1 MPPTSRGTGSAS
13 PVPTRRS
20 SCFQRRTEVQ
30 RRSTAESPPL
40 RLASF
45 REASRQPST
54 FPCPSKSK
62 PSIPTNS
69 KPAWGNSGGIFDF
82 AKLQTRLAELEGQMA
97 EPDFWANKERAQ
109 KNVEEVSALRGKI
122 TPLLTLGRQVD
133 ELPVLIELALEA
145 KDADS
150 AAEVEKEHAAILGGL
165 GDFEMKMLLAGPN
178 DRCNAFLT
186 INSGAGGTESCD
198 WADMLLRMYQR
209 WIERH
214 GFQSHI
220 MDIQL
225 GDEAGIKSCTVL
237 VSGENAFG
245 YLATERGVH
254 RLVRISPFDSNK
266 RRHTSFAG
274 VDVVPELP
282 ESAPIEINEADIE
295 VDTYR
300 SGGKGGQNVNKVE
313 TAVRIR
319 HIPSGLIAA
328 CQNERSQQKN
338 KVTAMRML
346 QAKLQQIEIDKAAAD
361 INAAYGE
368 KSDVAFGSQIRSYVF
383 QPYQKVIDLRTG
395 VETSN
400 IAAMMDG
407 DIDAF
412 IQGKLRGLKREKG
425 ASDDE

>member
-1 MPPTSRGTGSAS
+1 MS
-13 PVPTRRS
+13 
-20 SCFQRRTEVQ
+20 
-30 RRSTAESPPL
+30 
-40 RLASF
+40 
-45 REASRQPST
+45 EA
-54 FPCPSKSK
+54 
-62 PSIPTNS
+62 
-69 KPAWGNSGGIFDF
+69 
-82 AKLQTRLAELEGQMA
+82 
-97 EPDFWANKERAQ
+97 DFWTNKERAQ
-109 KNVEEVSALRGKI
+109 KNVEEVSTLRGKI
-122 TPLLTLGRQVD
+122 TPLLALERQIED
-133 ELPVLIELALEA
+133 LPVLIELSRESN
-145 KDADS
+145 DAES
-150 AAEVEKEHAAILGGL
+150 AAEVWREHAAVVKGL
-165 GDFEMKMLLAGPN
+165 EDFELKMLLAGPN

-209 WIERH
+209 WIERR
-214 GFQSHI
+214 GFKSQV

-225 GDEAGIKSCTVL
+225 GDEAGIKSVTVQ
-237 VSGENAFG
+237 VTGEYAFG

-282 ESAPIEINEADIE
+282 ESEPIVINEADIE
-295 VDTYR
+295 VDTFR

-319 HIPSGLIAA
+319 HIPSGIIAA

-346 QAKLQQIEIDKAAAD
+346 QAKLQQIEVDNAAAE
-361 INAAYGE
+361 ISAAYGE
-368 KSDVAFGSQIRSYVF
+368 KSDVSFGSQIRSYVF
-383 QPYQKVIDLRTG
+383 QPYQKVLDLRTG

-400 IAAMMDG
+400 IDAVMDG

-425 ASDDE
+425 GGDEEG

>member
-1 MPPTSRGTGSAS
+1 
-13 PVPTRRS
+13 
-20 SCFQRRTEVQ
+20 
-30 RRSTAESPPL
+30 
-40 RLASF
+40 
-45 REASRQPST
+45 
-54 FPCPSKSK
+54 
-62 PSIPTNS
+62 
-69 KPAWGNSGGIFDF
+69 
-82 AKLQTRLAELEGQMA
+82 MA

-122 TPLLTLGRQVD
+122 TPLIALGRQVD
-133 ELPVLIELALEA
+133 DLPVLIELALEA
-145 KDADS
+145 KDAES
-150 AAEVEKEHAAILGGL
+150 AAEVEKEHALILRGL
-165 GDFEMKMLLAGPN
+165 ADFELKMLLAGPN

-214 GFQSHI
+214 GFKSQI
-220 MDIQL
+220 VDIQL

-237 VSGENAFG
+237 VTGENAYG

-319 HIPSGLIAA
+319 HIPSGLVAA

-346 QAKLQQIEIDKAAAD
+346 QAKLQQIETDKAAAD

-400 IAAMMDG
+400 IDAMMDG

-425 ASDDE
+425 ASDEE

>member
-1 MPPTSRGTGSAS
+1 
-13 PVPTRRS
+13 
-20 SCFQRRTEVQ
+20 
-30 RRSTAESPPL
+30 
-40 RLASF
+40 
-45 REASRQPST
+45 
-54 FPCPSKSK
+54 
-62 PSIPTNS
+62 
-69 KPAWGNSGGIFDF
+69 
-82 AKLQTRLAELEGQMA
+82 
-97 EPDFWANKERAQ
+97 
-109 KNVEEVSALRGKI
+109 
-122 TPLLTLGRQVD
+122 
-133 ELPVLIELALEA
+133 
-145 KDADS
+145 
-150 AAEVEKEHAAILGGL
+150 
-165 GDFEMKMLLAGPN
+165 
-178 DRCNAFLT
+178 
-186 INSGAGGTESCD
+186 
-198 WADMLLRMYQR
+198 MLLRMYQR

-214 GFQSHI
+214 GFKSQI

-237 VSGENAFG
+237 VTGENAFG

-282 ESAPIEINEADIE
+282 ESAPIEIIE

-346 QAKLQQIEIDKAAAD
+346 QAKLQQIEIDKAAAE

-425 ASDDE
+425 ATDEE

>member
-1 MPPTSRGTGSAS
+1 
-13 PVPTRRS
+13 
-20 SCFQRRTEVQ
+20 
-30 RRSTAESPPL
+30 
-40 RLASF
+40 
-45 REASRQPST
+45 
-54 FPCPSKSK
+54 
-62 PSIPTNS
+62 
-69 KPAWGNSGGIFDF
+69 
-82 AKLQTRLAELEGQMA
+82 MA

-122 TPLLTLGRQVD
+122 TPLLALERQVED
-133 ELPVLIELALEA
+133 LPVLVELAVEA
-145 KDADS
+145 KDSES
-150 AAEVEKEHAAILGGL
+150 AAEVEKEHAAIQRGL
-165 GDFEMKMLLAGPN
+165 AEFEMKLLLSGPN
-178 DRCNAFLT
+178 DRFNAFLT

-214 GFQSHI
+214 GFKSQI

-237 VSGENAFG
+237 VTGENAFG

-346 QAKLQQIEIDKAAAD
+346 QAKLQQIEIDKAAAE

-400 IAAMMDG
+400 IDAMMDG

-425 ASDDE
+425 ATDEE

>member
-1 MPPTSRGTGSAS
+1 
-13 PVPTRRS
+13 
-20 SCFQRRTEVQ
+20 
-30 RRSTAESPPL
+30 
-40 RLASF
+40 
-45 REASRQPST
+45 
-54 FPCPSKSK
+54 
-62 PSIPTNS
+62 
-69 KPAWGNSGGIFDF
+69 
-82 AKLQTRLAELEGQMA
+82 MA

-109 KNVEEVSALRGKI
+109 QRVEEVSTLRGKI
-122 TPLLTLGRQVD
+122 TPLLALERQIED
-133 ELPVLIELALEA
+133 LPVLIELAQESG
-145 KDADS
+145 DAES
-150 AAEVEKEHAAILGGL
+150 AAEVEKEHAVILRNL
-165 GDFEMKMLLAGPN
+165 ADFELKMLLSSPN

-209 WIERH
+209 WMERH
-214 GFQSHI
+214 GFKSQI

-225 GDEAGIKSCTVL
+225 GDEAGIKSCTVQ
-237 VSGENAFG
+237 VSGEYAFG

-319 HIPSGLIAA
+319 HIPSGLVAA

-346 QAKLQQIEIDKAAAD
+346 QAKLQQIETDKAAAD

-400 IAAMMDG
+400 IDAVMDG

-425 ASDDE
+425 ASDEE

>member
-1 MPPTSRGTGSAS
+1 MS
-13 PVPTRRS
+13 
-20 SCFQRRTEVQ
+20 
-30 RRSTAESPPL
+30 
-40 RLASF
+40 
-45 REASRQPST
+45 EA
-54 FPCPSKSK
+54 
-62 PSIPTNS
+62 
-69 KPAWGNSGGIFDF
+69 
-82 AKLQTRLAELEGQMA
+82 
-97 EPDFWANKERAQ
+97 DFWTNKERAQ
-109 KNVEEVSALRGKI
+109 KNVEEVSSLRGKI
-122 TPLLTLGRQVD
+122 TPLLALERQIED
-133 ELPVLIELALEA
+133 LPVLIELAREA
-145 KDADS
+145 NDVES
-150 AAEVEKEHAAILGGL
+150 AAEVRKEHAAIVKGL
-165 GDFEMKMLLAGPN
+165 EEFELKMLLAGPN

-209 WIERH
+209 WIERR
-214 GFQSHI
+214 GFKSQV

-225 GDEAGIKSCTVL
+225 GDEAGIKSVTVQ
-237 VSGENAFG
+237 VTGEYAFG

-282 ESAPIEINEADIE
+282 ESVPIVINEADIE
-295 VDTYR
+295 VDTFR

-319 HIPSGLIAA
+319 HIPSGIIAA

-346 QAKLQQIEIDKAAAD
+346 QAKLQQIEIDKAAAE
-361 INAAYGE
+361 ISAAYGE
-368 KSDVAFGSQIRSYVF
+368 KSDVSFGSQIRSYVF
-383 QPYQKVIDLRTG
+383 QPYQKVLDLRTG

-400 IAAMMDG
+400 IDAVMDG

-425 ASDDE
+425 GGDEDE

>member
-1 MPPTSRGTGSAS
+1 MW
-13 PVPTRRS
+13 VN
-20 SCFQRRTEVQ
+20 C
-30 RRSTAESPPL
+30 
-40 RLASF
+40 
-45 REASRQPST
+45 
-54 FPCPSKSK
+54 
-62 PSIPTNS
+62 
-69 KPAWGNSGGIFDF
+69 GGIFDF
-82 AKLQTRLAELEGQMA
+82 ERLSSRLAELEGQMA
-97 EPDFWANKERAQ
+97 EPDFWANKERAHLRD
-109 KNVEEVSALRGKI
+109 EEVSTLRGKI
-122 TPLLTLGRQVD
+122 TPLLALERQIED
-133 ELPVLIELALEA
+133 LPVLIELALESG
-145 KDADS
+145 DAES
-150 AAEVEKEHAAILGGL
+150 AGEVGKEHAAILKNL
-165 GDFEMKMLLAGPN
+165 SDFELKMLLSGPN

-198 WADMLLRMYQR
+198 WADMLLRTYQR
-209 WIERH
+209 WMERH
-214 GFQSHI
+214 GFKSQI

-225 GDEAGIKSCTVL
+225 GDEAGIKSCTVQ
-237 VSGENAFG
+237 VSGEYAYG

-346 QAKLQQIEIDKAAAD
+346 QAKLQQVETDKAAAD

-400 IAAMMDG
+400 IDAVMDG

-425 ASDDE
+425 ATDDD

>member
-1 MPPTSRGTGSAS
+1 
-13 PVPTRRS
+13 
-20 SCFQRRTEVQ
+20 
-30 RRSTAESPPL
+30 
-40 RLASF
+40 
-45 REASRQPST
+45 
-54 FPCPSKSK
+54 
-62 PSIPTNS
+62 
-69 KPAWGNSGGIFDF
+69 
-82 AKLQTRLAELEGQMA
+82 MA
-97 EPDFWANKERAQ
+97 EPDFWDNKERAQ
-109 KNVEEVSALRGKI
+109 RQMEEVSTLRGKVL
-122 TPLLTLGRQVD
+122 PLA
-133 ELPVLIELALEA
+133 ELERKVEDLDVLIELAREEPESGA
-145 KDADS
+145 V
-150 AAEVEKEHAAILGGL
+150 EVEREMDAVQNALS
-165 GDFEMKMLLAGPN
+165 DFELKMLLSGPN
-178 DRCNAFLT
+178 DRYNAFLT

-214 GFQSHI
+214 GFKSEVV
-220 MDIQL
+220 DIQL
-225 GDEAGIKSCTVL
+225 GEEAGIKSCTVR
-237 VSGENAFG
+237 VIGEFAFG

-274 VDVVPELP
+274 LDVVPELP

-319 HIPSGLIAA
+319 HIPTGIVAA

-346 QAKLQQIEIDKAAAD
+346 QAKLQQIEIDKAAAELS
-361 INAAYGE
+361 AAYGE
-368 KSDVAFGSQIRSYVF
+368 KADVSFGSQIRSYVF
-383 QPYQKVIDLRTG
+383 QPYQKVLDLRTG

-400 IAAMMDG
+400 IQAVMDG

-412 IQGKLRGLKREKG
+412 IHGKLRGLKRDKKAGEE
-425 ASDDE
+425 DE

>member
-1 MPPTSRGTGSAS
+1 MS
-13 PVPTRRS
+13 
-20 SCFQRRTEVQ
+20 
-30 RRSTAESPPL
+30 
-40 RLASF
+40 
-45 REASRQPST
+45 EA
-54 FPCPSKSK
+54 
-62 PSIPTNS
+62 
-69 KPAWGNSGGIFDF
+69 
-82 AKLQTRLAELEGQMA
+82 
-97 EPDFWANKERAQ
+97 DFWTNKERAQ
-109 KNVEEVSALRGKI
+109 KNVEEVSSLRGKI
-122 TPLLTLGRQVD
+122 TPLLALERQIED
-133 ELPVLIELALEA
+133 LPVLIELAREA
-145 KDADS
+145 NDAES
-150 AAEVEKEHAAILGGL
+150 AAEVRKEHAAIVKGL
-165 GDFEMKMLLAGPN
+165 EEFELKMLLAGPN

-209 WIERH
+209 WIERR
-214 GFQSHI
+214 GFKSQV

-225 GDEAGIKSCTVL
+225 GDEAGIKSVTVQ
-237 VSGENAFG
+237 VTGEYAFG

-282 ESAPIEINEADIE
+282 ESVPIVINEADIE
-295 VDTYR
+295 VDTFR
-300 SGGKGGQNVNKVE
+300 SGGKGGQNVNNVE

-319 HIPSGLIAA
+319 HIPSGIIAA

-346 QAKLQQIEIDKAAAD
+346 QAKLQQIEIDKAAAE
-361 INAAYGE
+361 ISAAYGE
-368 KSDVAFGSQIRSYVF
+368 KSDVSFGSQIRSYVF
-383 QPYQKVIDLRTG
+383 QPYQKVLDLRTG

-400 IAAMMDG
+400 IDAVMDG

-425 ASDDE
+425 GGDEDGE

>member
-1 MPPTSRGTGSAS
+1 MS
-13 PVPTRRS
+13 
-20 SCFQRRTEVQ
+20 
-30 RRSTAESPPL
+30 
-40 RLASF
+40 
-45 REASRQPST
+45 EA
-54 FPCPSKSK
+54 
-62 PSIPTNS
+62 
-69 KPAWGNSGGIFDF
+69 
-82 AKLQTRLAELEGQMA
+82 
-97 EPDFWANKERAQ
+97 DFWTNKERAQ
-109 KNVEEVSALRGKI
+109 KNVEEVSSLRGKI
-122 TPLLTLGRQVD
+122 TPLLALDRQIED
-133 ELPVLIELALEA
+133 LPVLIELAREA
-145 KDADS
+145 NDAES
-150 AAEVEKEHAAILGGL
+150 AAEVWREHAAIVKGL
-165 GDFEMKMLLAGPN
+165 EDFELKMLLGGPN

-209 WIERH
+209 WIERR
-214 GFQSHI
+214 GFKSQI

-225 GDEAGIKSCTVL
+225 GDEAGIKSVTVQ
-237 VSGENAFG
+237 VTGEYAFG

-282 ESAPIEINEADIE
+282 ESVPIVINEADIE
-295 VDTYR
+295 VDTFR

-319 HIPSGLIAA
+319 HLPSGIIAA

-346 QAKLQQIEIDKAAAD
+346 QAKLQQIEVDKAAAE
-361 INAAYGE
+361 ISAAYGE
-368 KSDVAFGSQIRSYVF
+368 KSDVSFGSQIRSYVF
-383 QPYQKVIDLRTG
+383 QPYQKILDLRTG

-400 IAAMMDG
+400 IAAVMDG

-425 ASDDE
+425 GGDEED